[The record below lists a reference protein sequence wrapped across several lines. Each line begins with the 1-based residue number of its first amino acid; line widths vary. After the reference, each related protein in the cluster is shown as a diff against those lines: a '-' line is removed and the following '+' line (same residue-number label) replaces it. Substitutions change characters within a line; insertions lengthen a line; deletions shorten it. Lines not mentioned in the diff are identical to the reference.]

1 MKKIL
6 KLVIIIL
13 ISVFSFLIGQSFN
26 KYATSIKEESISEI
40 ATWNFIIN
48 EKKEENQLIDL
59 ASTIDNKSVLAHKI
73 APGTRRQF

>member
-1 MKKIL
+1 M
-6 KLVIIIL
+6 
-13 ISVFSFLIGQSFN
+13 
-26 KYATSIKEESISEI
+26 KEENVSEI

-59 ASTIDNKSVLAHKI
+59 VSTIDNKAVLDYKI

>member
-1 MKKIL
+1 M
-6 KLVIIIL
+6 
-13 ISVFSFLIGQSFN
+13 
-26 KYATSIKEESISEI
+26 KEENVSEI

-59 ASTIDNKSVLAHKI
+59 VSTIDNKSVLAHKI